1 MLSLPSSKPRTRTNE
16 NMATPTTNWTRPT
29 PPAPTGGLDVVLS
42 ILLHAAI
49 AGALFGLALFH
60 PHTKPWG
67 DQSATAGAI
76 QATMTDSIP
85 LPPKQPVDEKNV
97 LASDDTSPAPIVTKE
112 TTPPPPSPKDIPI
125 VVKQPPKPTRPVKEA
140 PPVQTI
146 KRPVAPPPPPTK
158 AATGETSGMRL
169 AQSTIQMKNGS
180 ASANVQDR
188 SFGAHFAYYVAA
200 VNRRVTQNWFTQE
213 ADPKASEGKHAV
225 VLFDIDRDGNP
236 SNVRLETRSGSPTLD
251 TSAIRAVQRVDSF
264 GPLPQGDHIT
274 VEFTFDYKQQ

>member
-1 MLSLPSSKPRTRTNE
+1 
-16 NMATPTTNWTRPT
+16 MATQPSNWTRTT
-29 PPAPTGGLDVVLS
+29 PPAATSGLDLA
-42 ILLHAAI
+42 LALGFHAAL
-49 AGALFGLALFH
+49 AGALFGLALLH
-60 PHTKPWG
+60 PRSKPWG
-67 DQSATAGAI
+67 DQSPTAGAI
-76 QATMTDSIP
+76 QASMVSAIP

-97 LASDDTSPAPIVTKE
+97 LASETPSPAPVVTRE
-112 TTPPPPSPKDIPI
+112 TTPPPPSPRDIPV
-125 VVKQPPKPTRPVKEA
+125 VVKQPPKAVKPVKQASPVEA
-140 PPVQTI
+140 VKHP
-146 KRPVAPPPPPTK
+146 APTPPPPTK
-158 AATGETSGMRL
+158 ATTGDTSGLRL

-213 ADPKASEGKHAV
+213 ADPKASEGKHAI

-236 SNVRLETRSGSPTLD
+236 SNVRLETRSGSQSLD

>member
-1 MLSLPSSKPRTRTNE
+1 
-16 NMATPTTNWTRPT
+16 MATPTPNWTRAT
-29 PPAPTGGLDVVLS
+29 PPAATSGADLALS
-42 ILLHAAI
+42 FGLHAALI
-49 AGALFGLALFH
+49 GALFGLALLH
-60 PHTKPWG
+60 PHSKPWG
-67 DQSATAGAI
+67 DQSPTAGAI
-76 QATMTDSIP
+76 QATMVNSIP

-97 LASDDTSPAPIVTKE
+97 LASDAPSPAPIVTKE
-112 TTPPPPSPKDIPI
+112 TTPPPPSPRDIPV

-140 PPVQTI
+140 PPVEAV
-146 KRPVAPPPPPTK
+146 RHPVPTPPAPTK
-158 AATGETSGMRL
+158 AATGETAGVRL

-213 ADPKASEGKHAV
+213 ADPRASEGKHAV

-236 SNVRLETRSGSPTLD
+236 SNVRLETRSGSQSLD